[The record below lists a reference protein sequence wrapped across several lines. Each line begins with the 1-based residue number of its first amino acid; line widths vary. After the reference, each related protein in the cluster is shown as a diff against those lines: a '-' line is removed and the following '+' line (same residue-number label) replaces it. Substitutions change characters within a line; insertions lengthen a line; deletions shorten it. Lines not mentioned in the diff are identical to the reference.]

1 MMKTNW
7 ILGVLV
13 GIITAGAGA
22 ILLSGIGCGQP
33 DSGDREATTTATVG
47 EYRISQPVRHE
58 NLTLFM
64 VHGPSRVE
72 GEDFMTLQEAI
83 DANVV
88 TVHETGQVSE
98 LSIQNTGNR
107 PIYVQAGEIVKGGK
121 QDRTIQ
127 QDLVVPGQSGRM
139 PLKSFCVEQGRWAKR
154 GGETANKFSS
164 ANNMLAT
171 KELKLAALKTGNQ
184 REVWREVARTQR
196 KLSAST
202 NENVAANRS
211 ATSLELSME
220 NEKLVKLVEEYVA
233 ALADAPEGKKD
244 VIGLGIAVNG
254 EVMSVDIYA
263 AEKLFRKVYPKL
275 LRAAAME
282 AIAKKQ
288 ANKRF
293 ASLAA
298 GDVAEFMAEMDA
310 ERVSEKRSVSK
321 SDEMLF
327 RENKAGL
334 LYDHNSNG
342 QLLHRSYIQKDE
354 MDKQDVSKQRDLGN
368 SSQMLLRES
377 GLLYDHNSNGQ
388 LLHRSYIQK
397 DEMDKQDVSKQR
409 DLGNSSQMLLREST
423 DGVSYDHESNE

>member
-1 MMKTNW
+1 MKTNW

-22 ILLSGIGCGQP
+22 ILLTGIGCGQP
-33 DSGDREATTTATVG
+33 DPGDREATTTATVG

-64 VHGPSRVE
+64 IHGPDQVE
-72 GEDFMTLQEAI
+72 GENFMTLSEAI

-88 TVHETGQVSE
+88 TVHETGEVSE
-98 LSIQNTGNR
+98 LQIENTGNR

-127 QDLVVPGQSGRM
+127 QDLVVPGQSGRL

-171 KELKLAALKTGNQ
+171 KELKLAALKRGNQ
-184 REVWREVARTQR
+184 SGVWREVARTQS
-196 KLSAST
+196 KLSEST
-202 NENVAANRS
+202 DENVAANQS

-233 ALADAPEGKKD
+233 ALTDAPEGKKN

-263 AEKLFRKVYPKL
+263 AETLFRKVYPKL

-293 ASLAA
+293 ASLVP
-298 GDVAEFMAEMDA
+298 GDVAEFMAEMD
-310 ERVSEKRSVSK
+310 RQSVVDTRQVGKNDS
-321 SDEMLF
+321 
-327 RENKAGL
+327 
-334 LYDHNSNG
+334 
-342 QLLHRSYIQKDE
+342 
-354 MDKQDVSKQRDLGN
+354 
-368 SSQMLLRES
+368 
-377 GLLYDHNSNGQ
+377 
-388 LLHRSYIQK
+388 
-397 DEMDKQDVSKQR
+397 
-409 DLGNSSQMLLREST
+409 MLLREST
-423 DGVSYDHESNE
+423 EGVSYDHENNGKMMHRSYIKK